1 MNNVEIEKIT
11 SEILEDSLTGII
23 VDGVPHLYWKEI
35 YQNLG
40 IKRNHAYGI
49 IKRLEKGKH
58 FIEFSVSEL
67 KDIYIRVHK
76 PCTLSPTSRYVFL
89 TAEGYHRA
97 IIEIQTGYMD
107 DPLIIQEINRKKD
120 HIAYVYTKYQRG
132 ELEQIETPVIKKI
145 QEKRDIG
152 TNLSKQ
158 IGRVVKEYLMPEYVR
173 KGLNPHTAFSREHR
187 AINTITNGKH
197 EADLK
202 NKLNS
207 DGLDVQNAAK
217 LLEVGFI
224 EAGLYDDETR
234 WGNTEKTINIVYPNR
249 FNERIKL
256 NEKELTLIKRGCTE
270 TQRSLGEF
278 NPSQKRISGAV

>member
-1 MNNVEIEKIT
+1 MSDFEVQVINEP
-11 SEILEDSLTGII
+11 SENLTGLVI
-23 VDGVPHLYWKEI
+23 DGVAYLYWLRVYKV
-35 YQNLG
+35 LG
-40 IKRNHAYGI
+40 LDRSHAKKVI
-49 IKRLEKGKH
+49 SRLTQKIH
-58 FIEFSVSEL
+58 YIELSKSEL
-67 KDIYIRVHK
+67 EQKF
-76 PCTLSPTSRYVFL
+76 PTVSILDTVDKRASTFIFI
-89 TAEGYHRA
+89 TDEGYHRA
-97 IIEIQTGYMD
+97 IIEIGTGHMAD
-107 DPLIIQEINRKKD
+107 KAIAEEINRKKD
-120 HIAYVYTKYQRG
+120 HIAHIYAKYQRG
-132 ELEQIETPVIKKI
+132 ELEQIETPVIQKI

-224 EAGLYDDETR
+224 ESGLYDDETR
-234 WGNTEKTINIVYPNR
+234 WGNTERTINIVYPNR

>member
-1 MNNVEIEKIT
+1 MSDFKVEVISELPDNLTGVVIDGIPYLYWLAVYKSLKIT
-11 SEILEDSLTGII
+11 ASHAQEVITRLTEGKHYIRLTKSEIKRKYPTIHAACI
-23 VDGVPHLYWKEI
+23 VAPNASV
-35 YQNLG
+35 
-40 IKRNHAYGI
+40 AY
-49 IKRLEKGKH
+49 
-58 FIEFSVSEL
+58 FIT
-67 KDIYIRVHK
+67 H
-76 PCTLSPTSRYVFL
+76 
-89 TAEGYHRA
+89 EGMNRA
-97 IIEIQTGYMD
+97 ITEIQTSRMND
-107 DPLIIQEINRKKD
+107 EESIEFINHKRD
-120 HIAYVYTKYQRG
+120 EMARVFTLYERG
-132 ELEQIETPVIKKI
+132 ELEQIEAPVIKKI
-145 QEKRDIG
+145 QEKRDVG

-158 IGRVVKEYLMPEYVR
+158 IGRVVKEYLMPEYAR

-187 AINTITNGKH
+187 AINTITNGEH

-234 WGNTEKTINIVYPNR
+234 WGNTERTINIVYPNR

-270 TQRSLGEF
+270 SQKSLGDF
-278 NPSQKRISGAV
+278 RQQKRIAGAC